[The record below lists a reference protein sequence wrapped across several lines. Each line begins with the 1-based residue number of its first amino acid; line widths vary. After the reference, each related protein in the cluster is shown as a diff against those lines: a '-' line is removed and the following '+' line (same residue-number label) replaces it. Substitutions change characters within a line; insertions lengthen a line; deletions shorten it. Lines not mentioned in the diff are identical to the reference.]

1 MLIVKDR
8 PQTTTPSNEN
18 ISIIKIIFWIMCF
31 LILFGGLNNSE
42 TKSPSD
48 HKFELRMDAR
58 DALKDQ
64 LRDPSSLQIIKED
77 VRGNT
82 VHIRYRAKNGFGGYN
97 EEMFIW
103 KK

>member
-1 MLIVKDR
+1 MLTVKDR

-31 LILFGGLNNSE
+31 LILFGGLNSSE

-58 DALKDQ
+58 DALKAR
-64 LRDPSSLQIIKED
+64 LRDPGSLQIIDE
-77 VRGNT
+77 RSSGNT
-82 VHIRYRAKNGFGGYN
+82 VRIRYRAKNGFGGYN
-97 EEMFIW
+97 EETFIW